1 MAEQRR
7 PGLRRLRLAE
17 PKPAHRPL
25 TRAPQSQ
32 ICPIFLPHLGG
43 WVDTHPC
50 SSITLPPLHKH
61 PHSVRTYREAHVGFP
76 HTLVRDSGWLGH
88 PCMGLD
94 TQ

>member
-1 MAEQRR
+1 M
-7 PGLRRLRLAE
+7 E
-17 PKPAHRPL
+17 PKSAHRPL

-32 ICPIFLPHLGG
+32 ICPISFPHLGG

-50 SSITLPPLHKH
+50 SSTCSNVTLPLLHKH
-61 PHSVRTYREAHVGFP
+61 PHSVPTYHEAHVGFP
-76 HTLVRDSGWLGH
+76 NTLVRDSGWLGH

>member
-7 PGLRRLRLAE
+7 PGLRRLRLVE
-17 PKPAHRPL
+17 PKSAHGPL

-32 ICPIFLPHLGG
+32 ICPISFPRLRG

-50 SSITLPPLHKH
+50 SSPCSNITLPPLH
-61 PHSVRTYREAHVGFP
+61 SVRTYRGAHVGFP

-88 PCMGLD
+88 GCMGLD